1 MKISV
6 PIRQVM
12 SISVAEGD
20 WKAEVL
26 DIFFVIKEKKNALL
40 LED

>member
-1 MKISV
+1 
-6 PIRQVM
+6 M

-26 DIFFVIKEKKNALL
+26 DIFFCDKGKEKRATP
-40 LED
+40 